1 MSKNSKKHK
10 KNFNSQYQK
19 LYKVYNKLVNTN

>member
-1 MSKNSKKHK
+1 MSKNSKKQ
-10 KNFNSQYQK
+10 KNFNSQYPK